1 VNVARPSP
9 GGGIVLSQAPPTQ
22 PISLVDFPE
31 PEWDRAGSLPLRPVL
46 EDGVD
51 IVNANVMELGDSNTV
66 RQVLGKDKVARGL
79 LQFSPWDSSLAARC
93 DL

>member
-1 VNVARPSP
+1 
-9 GGGIVLSQAPPTQ
+9 
-22 PISLVDFPE
+22 
-31 PEWDRAGSLPLRPVL
+31 
-46 EDGVD
+46 
-51 IVNANVMELGDSNTV
+51 MELGDSNTV